1 MRNAFVEDIHRF
13 VGIKRELTAR
23 KAIRAVLREYGL
35 QALMGYRLGRFLLR
49 SRRKPYLWPVLP
61 FRWLFYFLLTGFV
74 RVSYDIRLHLNA
86 DIGPGLYI
94 GHFGGILLDRCK
106 LGKHC
111 TVSQS
116 TRIHAGDGDVGPV
129 LGDRVWVGAHA
140 QIIGP
145 HTIGTGSTVSAAAT
159 VLRDIPEKTLC
170 MGNPARVVIQGYDNT
185 VILLL
190 A

>member
-1 MRNAFVEDIHRF
+1 MRNAFIEDIHRYT
-13 VGIKRELTAR
+13 GIKREFTAR
-23 KAIRAVLREYGL
+23 KAVRAVLKDYGL

-49 SRRKPYLWPVLP
+49 SGGKPYLWPVLP
-61 FRWLFYFLLTGFV
+61 VGWLLYFLLSSFV
-74 RVSYDIRLHLNA
+74 RISYDIRLHLNA

-94 GHFGGILLDRCK
+94 GHFGGILLDSCK

-111 TVSQS
+111 AISQS
-116 TRIHAGDGDVGPV
+116 TRIHAGGGNVGPV

-145 HTIGTGSTVSAAAT
+145 YTIGSGSTVSAAAIVT
-159 VLRDIPEKTLC
+159 RDIPEQTLC
-170 MGNPARVVIQGYDNT
+170 IGNPARVVIQGYDNT
-185 VILLL
+185 VMLRL

>member
-1 MRNAFVEDIHRF
+1 MRSAFIEDIHRY
-13 VGIKRELTAR
+13 VGIKRELTFR
-23 KAIRAVLREYGL
+23 KGVSAVLNDYGL
-35 QALMGYRLGRFLLR
+35 QALMGYRLGRLLLR
-49 SRRKPYLWPVLP
+49 SGRNPFLWPLLP
-61 FRWLFYFLLTGFV
+61 FGWLLYFLWSRFI
-74 RVSYDIRLHLNA
+74 RFSYDIRLHLNS

-94 GHFGGILLDRCK
+94 GHFGDVLVDRCR

-111 TVSQS
+111 TISQS
-116 TRIHAGDGDVGPV
+116 TRIHAGDAASGPV

-145 HTIGTGSTVSAAAT
+145 YTIGTGSTVSAAAT
-159 VLRDIPEKTLC
+159 LTRDIPENTLC
-170 MGNPARVVIQGYDNT
+170 MGNPARVVMRDYDNT

>member
-1 MRNAFVEDIHRF
+1 MSNAFIEDIHRF
-13 VGIKRELTAR
+13 VGIKKQLTAS
-23 KAIRAVLREYGL
+23 KAVRAVLREYGL
-35 QALMGYRLGRFLLR
+35 QALMAYRLGRFLLR
-49 SRRKPYLWPVLP
+49 SGSKPYMWPLLP
-61 FRWLFYFLLTGFV
+61 FGWLFYFLLAGFV
-74 RVSYDIRLHLNA
+74 RVSYDIRLHLSA

-94 GHFGGILLDRCK
+94 GHFGGILVDRCK

-116 TRIHAGDGDVGPV
+116 TRIHPGEAETGPV

-140 QIIGP
+140 QILGP
-145 HTIGTGSTVSAAAT
+145 YTIGTGSTVSAAAT
-159 VLRDIPEKTLC
+159 VTRDIPEKTLC
-170 MGNPARVVIQGYDNT
+170 MGNPARVVMRGYDNT

>member
-1 MRNAFVEDIHRF
+1 MRGAFIEDIHRY
-13 VGIKRELTAR
+13 VGIKRELTFR
-23 KAIRAVLREYGL
+23 RAVSAVLHDYGL

-49 SRRKPYLWPVLP
+49 ARRKFHWWPLLP
-61 FRWLFYFLLTGFV
+61 FGWLLYLLWSRFV
-74 RVSYDIRLHLNA
+74 RFSYDIRLHLNA

-94 GHFGGILLDRCK
+94 GHFGGMLVERCR

-111 TVSQS
+111 TISQS
-116 TRIHAGDGDVGPV
+116 TRIHAGEAATGPV

-145 HTIGTGSTVSAAAT
+145 YAIGTGSTVSAAAT
-159 VLRDIPEKTLC
+159 VTRDIPESTLC
-170 MGNPARVVIQGYDNT
+170 MGNPARVVMRDYDNT